1 MKKVCAYVGENNS
14 SVAFVWDVDGFAA
27 FRSGGVWNT
36 AAGLEMADLPD
47 GYSRVSDHDAREL
60 LAEAREALTPSSA
73 ARKPRELS
81 LRARSPFRGMGVA

>member
-47 GYSRVSDHDAREL
+47 GY
-60 LAEAREALTPSSA
+60 AEFCSSKA
-73 ARKPRELS
+73 ARVIPPGS
-81 LRARSPFRGMGVA
+81 LAISGNGSGLTFPV